1 MAITKRYIP
10 LRAKLIGKMPQETE
24 SAESA
29 AGRVRLP
36 KGFVL
41 LPPVSLDDLKKDTE
55 HDPEGAVEFVALIR
69 ALRQPD
75 SRPAAL

>member
-1 MAITKRYIP
+1 
-10 LRAKLIGKMPQETE
+10 MPQK
-24 SAESA
+24 AESTETV

-41 LPPVSLDDLKKDTE
+41 LPPVSMDDLKRDTE
-55 HDPEGAVEFVALIR
+55 HDPEGAEEFVALIR

-75 SRPAAL
+75 SRPVTL